1 MPLDITGPD
10 QTVVATLNYLR
21 PTAEKPVRW
30 NIEPPPGTPVW
41 NGVEDPH
48 EVAIHDARPFSDS
61 FTLDTSGFAFA
72 TAPTRVADF
81 TDAGVIRAQYYPEV
95 ENLLRQHLGAAR
107 VVVFDHNVRNAQR
120 AGGGQAEYRPPV
132 RRVHNDY
139 TYVSSPQRVR
149 DLLGAEAEG
158 LLRHRFAVVNVWRP
172 LRGPVLDAP
181 LALCDAR
188 SFSDDDLVPTGL
200 VHADRVGETY
210 SVVHR
215 PAHLWYYLS
224 GMQSD
229 EVVLIKGYDSAT
241 DGRARL
247 SFHSAFDNPLAPPDA
262 PPRESIEVRALVFFP
277 PHAG

>member
-1 MPLDITGPD
+1 MPLDLTGPD
-10 QTVVATLNYLR
+10 QTVVATLNYLL
-21 PTAEKPVRW
+21 PTAQKPVRW
-30 NIEPPPGTPVW
+30 NVTPPPGIPVW
-41 NGVEDPH
+41 NGADDPR
-48 EVAIHDARPFSDS
+48 EVVIHDARPYSDS
-61 FTLDTSGFAFA
+61 FSLDTSGFAFVA
-72 TAPTRVADF
+72 APTRMADF
-81 TDAGVIRAQYYPEV
+81 TDPAVVRDAYYAEV

-107 VVVFDHNVRNAQR
+107 VVVFDHNVRNAAH
-120 AGGGQAEYRPPV
+120 AGAGDPAYRPPV

-149 DLLGAEAEG
+149 DLLGAEAES

-172 LRGPVLDAP
+172 LRGPVFDAP

-188 SFSDDDLVPTGL
+188 SFTDDDLVPTGL

-210 SVVHR
+210 SVVYR
-215 PAHLWYYLS
+215 PPHLWYYLS
-224 GMQSD
+224 GMRTD

-277 PHAG
+277 PDA